1 MNYWQDFVKPN
12 FTSASSEDDDEYS
25 EVDYSVPLNGVGD
38 KRKLGLEGG
47 FLNMTREDV
56 AGIFLPVIDEIER
69 LVQDQILQVSIAGM
83 QPKAIL
89 LVGGFGSSEYLFRR
103 LQSAVVNVTVM

>member
-47 FLNMTREDV
+47 FLNMTRLV
-56 AGIFLPVIDEIER
+56 KTSSLFLPIW
-69 LVQDQILQVSIAGM
+69 
-83 QPKAIL
+83 
-89 LVGGFGSSEYLFRR
+89 
-103 LQSAVVNVTVM
+103 TC